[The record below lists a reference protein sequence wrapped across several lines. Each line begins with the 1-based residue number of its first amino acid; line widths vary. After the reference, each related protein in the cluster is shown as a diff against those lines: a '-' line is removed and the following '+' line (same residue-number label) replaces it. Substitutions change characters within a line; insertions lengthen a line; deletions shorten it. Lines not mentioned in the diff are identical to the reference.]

1 MHKSTL
7 KLLNNFSALIVEDD
21 ELARN
26 MLKQGLKD
34 YFGSLYEAKDGLEG
48 FETFKKNRI
57 DIIITDIQLPHLSG
71 FEMIQEIQKLKPKQ
85 LFVVITSY
93 GTDQNILKSIQN
105 GAVSFLH
112 KPIIDIQDLQTTLL
126 FALAP
131 KVEQPHTDIG
141 GGITVDFNREIIYKD
156 AEALFLSQLNN
167 KIFWLLCYNLN
178 MLVTYE
184 MIEDYIYDGE
194 SVNKSAIQMSV
205 LRIKKQLGINIEN
218 VINSGYILKK
228 STDNL

>member
-7 KLLNNFSALIVEDD
+7 ELLKNFSALLVEDD
-21 ELARN
+21 EIARN
-26 MLKQGLKD
+26 MLRHGLKE
-34 YFGSLYEAKDGLEG
+34 YFGDFYEVKDGLQG
-48 FETFKKNRI
+48 FEAFKKNRI
-57 DIIITDIQLPHLSG
+57 DIIITDIQLPYLSG
-71 FEMIQEIQKLKPKQ
+71 FEMIHEIQKLKPKQ

-112 KPIIDIQDLQTTLL
+112 KPIMDIQDLQTILL

-131 KVEQPHTDIG
+131 KVEQPHVNIG
-141 GGITVDFNREIIYKD
+141 GGVSVDLHREIIYKNN
-156 AEALFLSQLNN
+156 EALFLSQLHN

-194 SVNKSAIQMSV
+194 SVNRSAIQMSV
-205 LRIKKQLGINIEN
+205 LRIKKQLGVNIEN
-218 VINSGYILKK
+218 IINSGYILREY
-228 STDNL
+228 D

>member
-1 MHKSTL
+1 MHKTTL
-7 KLLNNFSALIVEDD
+7 KLLNNFSALVVEDD

-26 MLKQGLKD
+26 MLKQGLKE
-34 YFGSLYEAKDGLEG
+34 YFGDFYEAKDGLEG
-48 FETFKKNRI
+48 FEVFKKERV

-112 KPIIDIQDLQTTLL
+112 KPIIDIQDLQTILL

-131 KVEQPHTDIG
+131 KAEQPHMNIG
-141 GGITVDFNREIIYKD
+141 GGITVDFNREVIYKNG
-156 AEALFLSQLNN
+156 EPLFLSQLNN

-184 MIEDYIYDGE
+184 MIEDYVYDGE
-194 SVNKSAIQMSV
+194 SVNKSAIQMSI
-205 LRIKKQLGINIEN
+205 LRIKKQLGVNIEN
-218 VINSGYILKK
+218 IINSGYILKK
-228 STDNL
+228 CN